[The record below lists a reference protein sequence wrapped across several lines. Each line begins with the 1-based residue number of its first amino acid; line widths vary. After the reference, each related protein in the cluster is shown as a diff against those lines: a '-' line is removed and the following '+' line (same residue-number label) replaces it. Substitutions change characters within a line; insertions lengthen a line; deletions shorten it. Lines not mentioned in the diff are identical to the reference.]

1 MGFPQ
6 SKQVGHLHVQQA
18 YALNEILKEEHWSR
32 EEPESRAAPC
42 WNPGGVMLNSNK
54 LAWGTVNVSCS
65 PPSPSHSC
73 STVNFPRPVDA
84 CSKRKICSRMETA
97 TKCHMDCLCMHL
109 ILATF
114 HQMCVEGTDQFLLSC
129 LFCKLMIEYPVCF
142 PWEKA
147 FPFSQMY
154 MHI

>member
-18 YALNEILKEEHWSR
+18 YALNEIFKEEHWSR

-42 WNPGGVMLNSNK
+42 WNPGGVMLNCNR
-54 LAWGTVNVSCS
+54 LAQGTVNVSWCPITITLLQHCELS
-65 PPSPSHSC
+65 PPSG
-73 STVNFPRPVDA
+73 
-84 CSKRKICSRMETA
+84 
-97 TKCHMDCLCMHL
+97 CLFKAKNLQPDGNCNQVSYGVPL
-109 ILATF
+109 YALNSGYISLDVCGRNRSISF
-114 HQMCVEGTDQFLLSC
+114 E
-129 LFCKLMIEYPVCF
+129 LFCKLVIEYPVCF